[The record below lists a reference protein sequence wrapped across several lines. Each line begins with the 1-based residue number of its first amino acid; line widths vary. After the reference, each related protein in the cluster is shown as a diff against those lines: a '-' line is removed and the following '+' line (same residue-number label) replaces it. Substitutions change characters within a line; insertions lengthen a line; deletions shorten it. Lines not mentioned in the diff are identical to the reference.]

1 MTDQSIT
8 PCPLSF
14 KGIPYSDII
23 NRWFSLAGGEP
34 VEGER
39 NDKLHRLASHCATS
53 RTTTKKPFC
62 RYAALRASGKGNEGA
77 DSFGVL
83 GEMVFG
89 AEADARG
96 L

>member
-1 MTDQSIT
+1 MSDQSIT

-39 NDKLHRLASHCATS
+39 NL
-53 RTTTKKPFC
+53 
-62 RYAALRASGKGNEGA
+62 
-77 DSFGVL
+77 
-83 GEMVFG
+83 
-89 AEADARG
+89 
-96 L
+96 